1 MADALDRVLELMQAL
16 VPELTPERR
25 QAAEVHLRG
34 QLGGCEFGYVAKR
47 PTLQRGVRM
56 GQALQQ
62 GAAIGQVVMAE
73 KCHRAT
79 AYRVLA
85 RPLKR
90 PR

>member
-1 MADALDRVLELMQAL
+1 MADALDRLLELMQQV

-25 QAAEVHLRG
+25 HAAEVHVRG
-34 QLGGCEFGYVAKR
+34 QLGGCELGYVAKR
-47 PTLQRGVRM
+47 PALMRGARM

-62 GAAIGQVVMAE
+62 GAAISQVVMAE

-90 PR
+90 AR